1 MKKIALFLIVAST
14 MIMAGG
20 DIRPVEDMTPNTK
33 AEQPEVGGIFGGGC
47 TYNPN
52 NSGADMMFVLLLLTA
67 AAYPLRGRLVGKRS

>member
-20 DIRPVEDMTPNTK
+20 DIRPVGGDMSPNTN
-33 AEQPEVGGIFGGGC
+33 QPEVGGIFGGGC
-47 TYNPN
+47 SYNPN
-52 NSGADMMFVLLLLTA
+52 NKGADMMFVLLMLTA